1 VNCYS
6 VVQYATDNSQE
17 AHFSHG
23 CFIEFC
29 GSGPHGNLTL
39 VVQPNLFNEWVV
51 PLVIL

>member
-1 VNCYS
+1 VNSCS

-23 CFIEFC
+23 CFIGVC

-39 VVQPNLFNEWVV
+39 VVQPNPFNE
-51 PLVIL
+51 